1 MLSRHIKAGLVAASL
16 VAATGSTAGAQ
27 TFDLVFRDGFD
38 PSALNETD
46 LPAEADYCTIQFPLS
61 FAVDAGLLTPP
72 IYGRLFEAGVTPAV
86 GPPAGWIAQIGHGAE
101 GSDPRTASGWQLI
114 GAAYNLQVG
123 NDDEFVGSF
132 VAPAAGTYS
141 YVFRFSGDGG
151 GTWTYCDTDGAGSN
165 FGLTFEAINLGTMTV
180 Q

>member
-1 MLSRHIKAGLVAASL
+1 MLSRHVKAALVAASL

-38 PSALNETD
+38 PSVLNETD
-46 LPAEADYCTIQFPLS
+46 QPGEADYCTIQFPLS

-72 IYGRLFEAGVTPAV
+72 IYGRLFEAGVTPVA
-86 GPPAGWIAQIGHGAE
+86 GAPAGWIAQVGYGPD
-101 GSDPRTASGWQLI
+101 GSDPWTGAWQFT

-123 NDDEFVGSF
+123 NDDEFQGSF
-132 VAPAAGTYS
+132 VAPAPGTYS
-141 YVFRFSGDGG
+141 YVYRFSGDGG

-165 FGLTFEAINLGTMTV
+165 SGLTFEAINLGTMTV